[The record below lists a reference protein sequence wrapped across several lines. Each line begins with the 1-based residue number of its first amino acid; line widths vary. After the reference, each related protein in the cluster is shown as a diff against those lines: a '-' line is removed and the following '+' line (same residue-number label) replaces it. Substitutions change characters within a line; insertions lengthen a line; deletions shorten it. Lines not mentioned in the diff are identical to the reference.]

1 MSDTNNGKV
10 ASISGS
16 KGAAVTDNK
25 SVKSGVSVQRRKL
38 IKASAAVVPAIM
50 TLRSGAA
57 AAMTSSANRC
67 LTNPDTRI
75 NTTSDIGG
83 IPAVLGDEVP
93 PLPLDE
99 WLRVTARPGMKLMYA
114 TGKSNNYKPYY
125 LIRDDNN
132 TSSLWT
138 DIEGWLIYD
147 QDGALKDG
155 GARRNMLGNV
165 DFMTAWSNA
174 VAFYGV
180 DSYPHGWVFIVK
192 SGGAVTP
199 PVPGG
204 VSSAMKIS
212 TTQVYLLAYY
222 NAGPPVVVTYYPMP
236 REGDALLINGSCL
249 TSINPAFQI

>member
-180 DSYPHGWVFIVK
+180 DSYPHGLVFIDEY
-192 SGGAVTP
+192 GGDITI
-199 PVPGG
+199 PGG
-204 VSSAMKIS
+204 VSSAMRTS
-212 TTQVYLLAYY
+212 TTRVYLLAYY
-222 NAGPPVVVTYYPMP
+222 NVATGEVTYYPMQQG
-236 REGDALLINGSCL
+236 EALMITGSCL
-249 TSINPAFQI
+249 CSINPAFQI